1 MFNIFP
7 KSLGQL
13 GSCKKREDL
22 FCRGSWYPSSYGPPA
37 RSKQAACAYLFSHLN
52 PRRIEKDPRLRRD
65 CFSGCWRR
73 RCWKLF
79 SWDVAAVKP
88 AGSDTGLPVSS
99 KKHQKMLI
107 WEISA
112 FWAVFLHMSVI
123 AQLLAFLRFVHFEGK
138 IMSVFSREIS
148 TNTREKNVNAHASR
162 HKCALSSSSEHK
174 KCYVNIPGID
184 YRLPSWFLTLIWEK
198 WGERSFSKFPCSSWC
213 YLVLKQSAFQWR
225 GKRWRWPCEK

>member
-1 MFNIFP
+1 MFNIFS

-52 PRRIEKDPRLRRD
+52 PLRIEKDPRLRRD

-88 AGSDTGLPVSS
+88 AGSDTGLPVPS

-123 AQLLAFLRFVHFEGK
+123 AQLLAFLHFVHFEGK

-148 TNTREKNVNAHASR
+148 TNTREKSVNAHASR

-174 KCYVNIPGID
+174 KVLCEYSR
-184 YRLPSWFLTLIWEK
+184 YRLPFTKLIFDAYMGK
-198 WGERSFSKFPCSSWC
+198 VGRTFVFKISVQF
-213 YLVLKQSAFQWR
+213 LVLKQSAFQWR